1 MRRLYFEGRFTQN
14 ESSSATKLLNF
25 ALHHLASI
33 NSISYAASDGISL
46 DVDLDKLQ
54 PKCWNQ
60 ISSFLGTAEPAKYS
74 ITDSE
79 KKSES
84 EDEKTSGET
93 AAEEPNVTYNMPVIN
108 NLTGPEV
115 DDEDQKKEE
124 EYRKAYYAEMEQMDC
139 CKGKDN
145 GSSDETSPIV
155 TAEEVAAAF
164 DEHPAQED
172 TAETED
178 EGPAEEV
185 QISEAAEE
193 KTEETE
199 NPEAEEDTT
208 ETGNG
213 ESVEVV
219 STNVIIEEMPAATQ
233 TQEEDAKE
241 AETEDSADE
250 ESTTKLSRYE
260 MKKNRDGL
268 LKEIID
274 AVSGRDLDTL
284 IEVFCKKFGI
294 ETVEDKDLV
303 GISFYSAA
311 KHEVNKYTWEML
323 LGDKYSAAAKARL
336 KSYLKPFNMQYA
348 ATVSK
353 LWYACKD
360 TIKVP
365 DGELRKA
372 KAKIQK
378 FIDESFAPDESKKL
392 SGRELMFIAKLFLD
406 ENYGTMPA
414 PEFFKYAKKA
424 DDYKEFRSN
433 SIITQDII
441 SVGTKMSNICREK
454 WGSCNLEVIIKRM
467 RQMIT

>member
-1 MRRLYFEGRFTQN
+1 MTTTE
-14 ESSSATKLLNF
+14 
-25 ALHHLASI
+25 
-33 NSISYAASDGISL
+33 
-46 DVDLDKLQ
+46 
-54 PKCWNQ
+54 
-60 ISSFLGTAEPAKYS
+60 
-74 ITDSE
+74 
-79 KKSES
+79 
-84 EDEKTSGET
+84 
-93 AAEEPNVTYNMPVIN
+93 
-108 NLTGPEV
+108 
-115 DDEDQKKEE
+115 
-124 EYRKAYYAEMEQMDC
+124 
-139 CKGKDN
+139 
-145 GSSDETSPIV
+145 
-155 TAEEVAAAF
+155 TAEEEMAATQDQA
-164 DEHPAQED
+164 
-172 TAETED
+172 
-178 EGPAEEV
+178 
-185 QISEAAEE
+185 
-193 KTEETE
+193 
-199 NPEAEEDTT
+199 AEEDTT
-208 ETGNG
+208 KTEDG

-219 STNVIIEEMPAATQ
+219 STNVIIEEMPVATQ
-233 TQEEDAKE
+233 SQEEDAKE

-250 ESTTKLSRYE
+250 ESTTKVSRYE
-260 MKKNRDGL
+260 MKKNKDGV

-303 GISFYSAA
+303 GTSFYSAA

-336 KSYLKPFNMQYA
+336 KGYLKPFNMRYA

-365 DGELRKA
+365 DGEMREA

>member
-1 MRRLYFEGRFTQN
+1 MRRLYYEGRFTQN
-14 ESSSATKLLNF
+14 ESSSATKLLTF

-33 NSISYAASDGISL
+33 NSISYVASDGISL

-60 ISSFLGTAEPAKYS
+60 ISSFLGTAEPTRYN

-79 KKSES
+79 KKSEPEKEVTS
-84 EDEKTSGET
+84 DE
-93 AAEEPNVTYNMPVIN
+93 AAEEPKVTYNMPVIN

-124 EYRKAYYAEMEQMDC
+124 EYRKAYYAEMKQMDC
-139 CKGKDN
+139 CTDKAD

-155 TAEEVAAAF
+155 TAEEVAVAF
-164 DEHPAQED
+164 DEYPAQED

-193 KTEETE
+193 KTEANED
-199 NPEAEEDTT
+199 PEAEEDTT

-219 STNVIIEEMPAATQ
+219 STSVIIEEMPAATK
-233 TQEEDAKE
+233 TQEKDAKE

-250 ESTTKLSRYE
+250 ASTTKVSSYE
-260 MKKNRDGL
+260 MQKTKDGIF
-268 LKEIID
+268 KEIIG
-274 AVSGRDLDTL
+274 AVKERDLDTL

-294 ETVEDKDLV
+294 ETVEDKELV
-303 GISFYSAA
+303 RISFYSAA

-336 KSYLKPFNMQYA
+336 KGYLKPFGMQYA

-365 DGELRKA
+365 DGEMREA

-378 FIDESFAPDESKKL
+378 FIDENFAPDESKKL
-392 SGRELMFIAKLFLD
+392 TERELMFIAKLFLD
-406 ENYGTMPA
+406 ENYGTMAA
-414 PEFFKYAKKA
+414 PDFFKYVKK
-424 DDYKEFRSN
+424 DDGYKELRRN

-467 RQMIT
+467 RQMIQ

>member
-1 MRRLYFEGRFTQN
+1 MRRLYYEGRFTQN
-14 ESSSATKLLNF
+14 ESSSATKLLTF

-33 NSISYAASDGISL
+33 NSISYVASDGISL

-124 EYRKAYYAEMEQMDC
+124 GYRKAYYAEMRQMDC
-139 CKGKDN
+139 CTDKAD
-145 GSSDETSPIV
+145 GSSDETSSIV

-164 DEHPAQED
+164 DETEVQEG
-172 TAETED
+172 TTKTED
-178 EGPAEEV
+178 EEPEEEVPTTETAEE
-185 QISEAAEE
+185 
-193 KTEETE
+193 ET
-199 NPEAEEDTT
+199 ATTQDQAVEEDTT
-208 ETGNG
+208 KTEDG

-219 STNVIIEEMPAATQ
+219 STNVIIEEMPDT
-233 TQEEDAKE
+233 TLPQEEDAKE

-250 ESTTKLSRYE
+250 ESTTKVSRYE
-260 MKKNRDGL
+260 MKKNKDGI

-274 AVSGRDLDTL
+274 EVKGRDLDAL

-294 ETVEDKDLV
+294 ETEEDKKLV
-303 GISFYSAA
+303 STSFDSAA

-336 KSYLKPFNMQYA
+336 KGYLKPFGMQYA

-365 DGELRKA
+365 DGEMREA

-378 FIDESFAPDESKKL
+378 FIDENFAPDESKKL
-392 SGRELMFIAKLFLD
+392 TERELMFIAKLFLD
-406 ENYGTMPA
+406 ENYGTMAA
-414 PEFFKYAKKA
+414 PDFFKYVKK
-424 DDYKEFRSN
+424 DDGYKELRRN

-441 SVGTKMSNICREK
+441 TVGTKMSNICREK

-467 RQMIT
+467 RQMIQ

>member
-1 MRRLYFEGRFTQN
+1 MRRLYYEGRFTQN
-14 ESSSATKLLNF
+14 ESSSATKLLTF

-124 EYRKAYYAEMEQMDC
+124 EYRKAYYAEMKQMDC
-139 CKGKDN
+139 CTDKAD

-164 DEHPAQED
+164 GECEVQESTTKTGDEEPAEEEL
-172 TAETED
+172 TSEPAEEKAEETED
-178 EGPAEEV
+178 H
-185 QISEAAEE
+185 EAAEDTT
-193 KTEETE
+193 KTE
-199 NPEAEEDTT
+199 
-208 ETGNG
+208 NG

-219 STNVIIEEMPAATQ
+219 STNVIIEEMPVATQ
-233 TQEEDAKE
+233 PQEEDAKE

-250 ESTTKLSRYE
+250 ASTTKVSSYE
-260 MKKNRDGL
+260 MQKTKDGIF
-268 LKEIID
+268 KEIID
-274 AVSGRDLDTL
+274 AVKDRDLDTL

-336 KSYLKPFNMQYA
+336 KGYLKPFGMQYA

-365 DGELRKA
+365 DEKIREA
-372 KAKIQK
+372 KVKIQK
-378 FIDESFAPDESKKL
+378 FIDESFGADESKKL
-392 SGRELMFIAKLFLD
+392 TERELKFIAKLFLD